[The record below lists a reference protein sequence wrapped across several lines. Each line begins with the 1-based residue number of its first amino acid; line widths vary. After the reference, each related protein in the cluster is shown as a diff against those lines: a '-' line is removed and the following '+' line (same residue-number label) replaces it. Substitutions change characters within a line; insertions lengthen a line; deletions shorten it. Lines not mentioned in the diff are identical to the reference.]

1 MDQPNEERDEADAD
15 VKPGGCSCG
24 DPFASLPAELR
35 PQPPAKDNGLRQVTC
50 PKCGLVYWTNR
61 ETDVCVHCE

>member
-1 MDQPNEERDEADAD
+1 VNKPDEERNDAEPD

-24 DPFASLPAELR
+24 DPFASLPADLR
-35 PQPPAKDNGLRQVTC
+35 PKPPVRDIGLRQVTC

-61 ETDVCVHCE
+61 KMDVCVLCE